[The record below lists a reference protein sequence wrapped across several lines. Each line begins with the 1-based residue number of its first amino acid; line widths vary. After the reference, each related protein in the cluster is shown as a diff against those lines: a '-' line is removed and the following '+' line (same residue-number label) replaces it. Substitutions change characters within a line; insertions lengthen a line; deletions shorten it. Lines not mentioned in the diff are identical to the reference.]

1 MTDITAHLANIVER
15 IARATEHARRA
26 RDSVQII
33 AISKQQPASAIAEAY
48 AAGVRHFGESYVQEA
63 LPKIAALSNRAPP
76 IVWHF
81 IGPIQS
87 NKTRHIAEHFDWVH
101 SVDRVKIAQRLSDAR
116 PATVPPLQVLIE
128 VNIGDEASKRGIAP
142 RDALA
147 LAREVA
153 ALPRLAL
160 MC

>member
-63 LPKIAALSNRAPP
+63 LPKMAELQGLDIT
-76 IVWHF
+76 WHF
-81 IGPIQS
+81 VGRLQA
-87 NKTRHIAEHFDWVH
+87 NKTRAIAEHFR
-101 SVDRVKIAQRLSDAR
+101 SIDA
-116 PATVPPLQVLIE
+116 I
-128 VNIGDEASKRGIAP
+128 
-142 RDALA
+142 
-147 LAREVA
+147 VA
-153 ALPRLAL
+153 ATPEEIAAIPGVGSIIAESVARFFADSEPNLFLHLPLRECAERLQKRKNSAHKAL
-160 MC
+160 Y